1 MSGVID
7 IIIPLGFFATVGG
20 IWVTNIVA
28 NHKSRA
34 DVNETARRA
43 IEVGHPLSPETFS
56 YLQKPLRPPEHDLRT
71 GIILCAL
78 ALGFFTTALA
88 FPANNPASIT
98 ATVAPTKVA
107 PVSPTPASAASGAA
121 EAASTASAVVTVVQ
135 SDSGATV
142 SLTRDD
148 DDDKGG
154 SANIDFDGDG
164 FMVPGILV
172 GFLGIGYLASWGIRR
187 KKVA

>member
-1 MSGVID
+1 MSDAID

-28 NHKSRA
+28 NLKSRA

-78 ALGFFTTALA
+78 ALGFFTTALT
-88 FPANNPASIT
+88 FPANKPASIT
-98 ATVAPTKVA
+98 ATVAPTKA
-107 PVSPTPASAASGAA
+107 ALASPASMVSGAT
-121 EAASTASAVVTVVQ
+121 EAGSTASAVVTVVQ

-142 SLTRDD
+142 SLSRDNDD
-148 DDDKGG
+148 DNGG

-164 FMVPGILV
+164 FMVPGILI
-172 GFLGIGYLASWGIRR
+172 GFLGLGYLASWGVRR
-187 KKVA
+187 KKAA